1 MTQQPLEYFERQPER
16 IGGVLLK
23 LRCGDTVGVAN
34 IYADRIETWRNDRMI
49 GKARSI
55 DDALRQ
61 AINAENRELK
71 RRK

>member
-1 MTQQPLEYFERQPER
+1 MYLPEYNGKSHGPEAVVT
-16 IGGVLLK
+16 VLL
-23 LRCGDTVGVAN
+23 REIDVVGVAKVYSN
-34 IYADRIETWRNDRMI
+34 RIETWRNGSMI

-61 AINAENRELK
+61 AINAEKRDLK

>member
-1 MTQQPLEYFERQPER
+1 MKLGYSGSPDDKRHAWSHVPLRH
-16 IGGVLLK
+16 
-23 LRCGDTVGVAN
+23 GDIVGVAQ
-34 IYADRIETWRNDRMI
+34 IHHDRIETWRNGKMI

>member
-1 MTQQPLEYFERQPER
+1 MTDYSGSAHDKRQPLAS
-16 IGGVLLK
+16 IVL
-23 LRCGDTVGVAN
+23 RDIDAVGVAVVHF
-34 IYADRIETWRNDRMI
+34 DRIETWRNGKMI

-71 RRK
+71 RRR

>member
-1 MTQQPLEYFERQPER
+1 MGTFLPEYLGRAHGPEH
-16 IGGVLLK
+16 ITSILL
-23 LRCGDTVGVAN
+23 REIDVVGVAKL
-34 IYADRIETWRNDRMI
+34 YGDRIETWRNGRMI

>member
-1 MTQQPLEYFERQPER
+1 MMQPPFEYFERQPER
-16 IGGVLLK
+16 IGSVLLK
-23 LRCGDTVGVAN
+23 LRCGDTVGVAD
-34 IYADRIETWRNDRMI
+34 IYPDRIETWRNGKMI